1 MKRLIASPSAW
12 LVTAACSAHAP
23 APVSNEAT
31 ATTVP
36 NYHDNLTAEWSVT
49 NDGGTVTVAVRI
61 YDQFVALGT
70 YHGHV
75 FPAWQS
81 YCDVKMGYLPARN
94 VDYAKQK
101 GALAKLTVVGDGSAA
116 FEEPTPAGSTTFL
129 LKRPSPN
136 RLEVWKQD
144 TRLAVVA
151 VWPNA
156 EFDEEIDDDDGRPG
170 FNCGGDD
177 SMNM

>member
-12 LVTAACSAHAP
+12 LVAAACSAHAP
-23 APVSNEAT
+23 TPVSNEAT
-31 ATTVP
+31 ATP
-36 NYHDNLTAEWSVT
+36 NYHDSVTAEWSVA
-49 NDGGTVTVAVRI
+49 NDGSSVTVAVRI
-61 YDQFVALGT
+61 YDQRVALGT
-70 YHGHV
+70 YRGRV

-81 YCDVKMGYLPARN
+81 YCDVKMGYSPARN
-94 VDYAKQK
+94 VDYAKMK
-101 GALAKLTVVGDGSAA
+101 GAIAKLTVVGNGGAS
-116 FEEPTPAGSTTFL
+116 FEEPCPAGSTTFL
-129 LKRPSPN
+129 VKRPSPN

-156 EFDEEIDDDDGRPG
+156 HFDEEIDDDDGLPG

-177 SMNM
+177 GMNM